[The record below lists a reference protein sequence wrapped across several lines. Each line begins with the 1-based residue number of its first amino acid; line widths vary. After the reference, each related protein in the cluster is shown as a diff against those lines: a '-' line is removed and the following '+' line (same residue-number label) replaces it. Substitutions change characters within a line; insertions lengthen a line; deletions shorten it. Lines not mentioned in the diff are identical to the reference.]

1 MKIEYIILKGL
12 LYHDDFTQ
20 RVLPF
25 IKKEYFPEQKYKIV
39 FGFISE
45 FIEKYKGLPTY
56 EAILIDIGASN
67 ISEVDLKD
75 SVALLEELHK
85 SKSEDTDIDWLIDQ
99 TEKWIQNRAIY
110 IAIMESVN
118 ILDGKNNNKGRGEIP
133 QLLSDAISV
142 SIHNN
147 VGHDYLLNA
156 EDRYDV
162 LHRKE
167 KLVSTGIDILDR
179 VLGGGFPPASLSLFM
194 SNVTGGGKTLT
205 KCHLAA
211 SALLQGKNVLY
222 ITLEMAEPQIAN
234 RIDANLL
241 NIELNTLKTVSKQDF
256 IKKFDNFRNK
266 IVGNLII
273 KQYPTGS
280 ANILHFRSLLH
291 ELKLKRGFVPDIVF
305 VDYLNLCA
313 SSRIK
318 LGGSTNSYGFMKAV
332 AEEIRGLGMEFDV
345 PFVSSTQSNR
355 IGINSTDV
363 DLSNISDSVA
373 ISYTVDFQCAIITS
387 DQLDELGQLMF
398 KQLKN
403 RWNSLDYYRKFCVGV
418 DRAKMKLFNL
428 EESAQLNIS
437 GAGNTNIT
445 KINTIDNTQKNK
457 FDGFKF

>member
-12 LYHDDFTQ
+12 LYHDDFVQ
-20 RVLPF
+20 RALPF

-45 FIEKYKGLPTY
+45 FIEKYRGLPTY

-118 ILDGKNNNKGRGEIP
+118 ILDGKNNNKVRGEIP

-280 ANILHFRSLLH
+280 ANILHFRSLLN

-332 AEEIRGLGMEFDV
+332 AEEIRGLGMEFDI

-355 IGINSTDV
+355 CLRLDTIVVEKTKGDIKISELAV
-363 DLSNISDSVA
+363 DDEILSSGDNFVKVNKIYPQEKQTIYEIRTKSGKVIRCSKNH
-373 ISYTVDFQCAIITS
+373 IFPTVK
-387 DQLDELGQLMF
+387 GLM
-398 KQLKN
+398 
-403 RWNSLDYYRKFCVGV
+403 SL
-418 DRAKMKLFNL
+418 
-428 EESAQLNIS
+428 ESGLNIGDLLFS
-437 GAGNTNIT
+437 I
-445 KINTIDNTQKNK
+445 
-457 FDGFKF
+457 